1 MRKGLMGALVAI
13 AIALCVAPGAAFAAG
28 IQAGQADLTVNE
40 SKVAFAGHEWWVIG
54 NNGSGVYSKA
64 NDGHAT
70 LLAAN
75 ADFGDSKFRDII
87 DSATDGYTAYDGD
100 YYANNPAGMAAW
112 TTPNEYAGSTL
123 QQEME
128 SIANDVNTNPSKEY
142 ALISARNLTSADG
155 IQGQSIDAQKLWAL
169 SRAEANAINDDNVR
183 AYDDNVRAYDDSW
196 WLRSPGIYQIYAVS
210 TLRGG
215 KVGYNGMPVY
225 VIKRVRPA
233 LQLNLSSI
241 LFTSS
246 ASEGGKAAATVG
258 GGLQKAAAAT
268 GTLKFTMKDSSQTLD
283 LVATCSQA
291 VQTGSALA
299 FSYKG
304 ATTGANQCVSCV
316 LKDADGDVAYYGKLA
331 DCSGEDAA
339 SGALSIPLD
348 GVEDGAYTLEVFSEE
363 ANADTSTD
371 FCGEPVTMT
380 VTVSA
385 GQGTVSDFNG
395 TVLHEWS
402 SAWTS
407 DGTHHWHECE
417 TPGCDIT
424 EDSQKDGYEEHDGEA
439 TCVDPAFCEKC
450 STEYGAT
457 DPDNHAGLEHY
468 EALAPTKSAPG
479 YIEHWHCV
487 DCDRYFTDAAC
498 QNEADYEDDILIPA
512 LGSGKSGKSSK
523 SDGDDAADAN
533 AAASAVPRTGD
544 SAPAAPALLAGAA
557 AMADIALA
565 ARRRASVR

>member
-1 MRKGLMGALVAI
+1 MGALVAL
-13 AIALCVAPGAAFAAG
+13 AMALCVAPGAAFAAG
-28 IQAGQADLTVNE
+28 IQAGQADLTVNT

-54 NNGSGVYSKA
+54 NNAPGVYSKA
-64 NDGHAT
+64 NDGHVT

-75 ADFGDSKFRDII
+75 NDFGLLFFRGYENT
-87 DSATDGYTAYDGD
+87 AADGYTAYDGK

-112 TTPNEYAGSTL
+112 TTPNEYAGSML

-128 SIANDVNTNPSKEY
+128 SIANGIKTNSSKEY

-169 SRAEANAINDDNVR
+169 SGNEAYAIHAIKNDNVHDFTR
-183 AYDDNVRAYDDSW
+183 Y
-196 WLRSPGIYQIYAVS
+196 WLRSSGVYGDCAAIVIPGGHVNED
-210 TLRGG
+210 
-215 KVGYNGMPVY
+215 GY
-225 VIKRVRPA
+225 IFSSDCALRPA
-233 LQLNLSSI
+233 LQLNLSSVI
-241 LFTSS
+241 FTSS
-246 ASEGGKAAATVG
+246 ASEGGKAMATVG

-268 GTLKFTMKDSSQTLD
+268 GTLKFTMKDSSQTLSIAD
-283 LVATCSQA
+283 TSQLYGDPGDKL
-291 VQTGSALA
+291 QL
-299 FSYKG
+299 SYSN
-304 ATTGANQCVSCV
+304 ATTGANLYVSCV
-316 LKDADGDVAYYGKLA
+316 LVDADGDVAYYGKLA
-331 DCSGEDAA
+331 DCSDAAAA
-339 SGALSIPLD
+339 SGTLSIPLE
-348 GVEDGAYTLEVFSEE
+348 GVEAGSYTLRLFSEE
-363 ANADTSTD
+363 ANGDSSTD
-371 FCGEPVTMT
+371 FCSEPVEIALT
-380 VTVSA
+380 V
-385 GQGTVSDFNG
+385 
-395 TVLHEWS
+395 HEHSWS

-417 TPGCDIT
+417 APGCDIT
-424 EDSQKDGYEEHDGEA
+424 DDSQKDGYEEHGGEA

-523 SDGDDAADAN
+523 SDDDDAADAD

-544 SAPAAPALLAGAA
+544 SAPAAPALLIGAA
-557 AMADIALA
+557 AMAGIALA

>member
-13 AIALCVAPGAAFAAG
+13 AMALCVAPGAAFAAG
-28 IQAGQADLTVNE
+28 IQAGQADLTVNT

-54 NNGSGVYSKA
+54 DGTNGVYPQA
-64 NDGHAT
+64 DHAT

-75 ADFGDSKFRDII
+75 ADFGDSKFRDSI
-87 DSATDGYTAYDGD
+87 SRATDGYTAYDGK

-112 TTPNEYAGSTL
+112 TTPNEYAGSML

-128 SIANDVNTNPSKEY
+128 SIANGIKTNSSKEY

-169 SRAEANAINDDNVR
+169 SGNEAYAIHSIVNDNVHVFPR
-183 AYDDNVRAYDDSW
+183 Y
-196 WLRSPGIYQIYAVS
+196 WLRSSGVYGDCAAMVIPGGHVNED
-210 TLRGG
+210 
-215 KVGYNGMPVY
+215 GY
-225 VIKRVRPA
+225 ILSSDCALRPA
-233 LQLNLSSI
+233 LQLNLSSVI
-241 LFTSS
+241 FTSS
-246 ASEGGKAAATVG
+246 ASEGGKAMATVG

-268 GTLKFTMKDSSQTLD
+268 GTLKFTMKDSSQTLE
-283 LVATCSQA
+283 LVATPSQA
-291 VQTGSALA
+291 VQTGAALE

-304 ATTGANQCVSCV
+304 ATTGANQYVSCD
-316 LKDADGDVAYYGKLA
+316 LKDADGAVVNYGKRA

-395 TVLHEWS
+395 TVVHEHSWS

-417 TPGCDIT
+417 APGCDIT
-424 EDSQKDGYEEHDGEA
+424 DDSQKDGYEEHGGEA
-439 TCVDPAFCEKC
+439 TCTEAAFCETC

-468 EALAPTKSAPG
+468 EAMAPTKSAPG

-512 LGSGKSGKSSK
+512 LGSGKSGKS
-523 SDGDDAADAN
+523 DDDDAADGDASG
-533 AAASAVPRTGD
+533 SAVPRTGD
-544 SAPAAPALLAGAA
+544 SAPAAPVLLVGMI
-557 AMADIALA
+557 AMAGIALE

>member
-1 MRKGLMGALVAI
+1 MRKGLISALVAI
-13 AIALCVAPGAAFAAG
+13 AMALCVAPGAAFAAG
-28 IQAGQADLTVNE
+28 IQAGQADLTVNT
-40 SKVAFAGHEWWVIG
+40 SKVAFAGHEWWVVG
-54 NNGSGVYSKA
+54 DATSGVYPQA
-64 NDGHAT
+64 GHTT

-75 ADFGDSKFRDII
+75 NDFGSSAFR
-87 DSATDGYTAYDGD
+87 SGNGATAADGYTAYDGK
-100 YYANNPAGMAAW
+100 YYANNPAGMTAW
-112 TTPNEYAGSTL
+112 KYPYEYAGSTL

-128 SIANDVNTNPSKEY
+128 SIANDINTNSSKEY
-142 ALISARNLTSADG
+142 ALISARNLTIGYG
-155 IQGQSIDAQKLWAL
+155 IARQSIDAQKLWAL
-169 SRAEANAINDDNVR
+169 SYRETYTIDENVGKFDNI
-183 AYDDNVRAYDDSW
+183 W
-196 WLRSPGIYQIYAVS
+196 WLLTPGDHAHTACTVGKKGNPR
-210 TLRGG
+210 LEGWDVDDGG
-215 KVGYNGMPVY
+215 LA
-225 VIKRVRPA
+225 VRPA
-233 LQLNLSSI
+233 LQLNLSSV

-246 ASEGGKAAATVG
+246 ASEGGKAMATVG

-268 GTLKFTMKDSSQTLD
+268 GTLKFTMKDSSQTLE
-283 LVATCSQA
+283 LVATPSQA
-291 VQTGSALA
+291 VQTGAALE

-304 ATTGANQCVSCV
+304 ATTGANQYVSCD
-316 LKDADGDVAYYGKLA
+316 LKDADGAVVNYGKLA

-363 ANADTSTD
+363 ANGDTSTD

-417 TPGCDIT
+417 TPGCFIT
-424 EDSQKDGYEEHDGEA
+424 DDSQKDGYEEHGGEA
-439 TCVDPAFCEKC
+439 TCIEAAFCETC

-479 YIEHWHCV
+479 YIEHWHCL
-487 DCDRYFTDAAC
+487 DCGRYFTDAAC
-498 QNEADYEDDILIPA
+498 QNEADYGDDILIPA
-512 LGSGKSGKSSK
+512 LGSGKSSKSGKSDS
-523 SDGDDAADAN
+523 DDAADAD

-544 SAPAAPALLAGAA
+544 GAPAAPALLVGAA
-557 AMADIALA
+557 AMAGIALA